1 MNPAGDQQ
9 HRPPGATAPAAAA
22 MPPMSH
28 VAVRLPPFWHRGPH
42 VWFQQVEAQF
52 LLAGITSQLTKYRHI
67 VSSLPPEI
75 AMDVADL
82 IASPPPQAPYDQL
95 RTAVLQRT
103 MMSERKRLQ
112 QLLNAEDLGDR
123 RPSQL
128 LRAMQALLADRSA
141 SFDEALLRELFLQR
155 LPPTVQMVLT
165 TAASLPLCD
174 LAGLADKVMEVASPA
189 ASISAVG
196 HNHPT
201 SSSGLLQQGTVP
213 PLSPAAFA
221 STSDMAAVRADIQR
235 LSETV
240 AALRYPDSRRRSP
253 RRSSRSRRFRH
264 SPRRQ
269 DGRSQSPFDDSNPPP
284 CWYHERFGDAAQ
296 RCTRPC
302 GWPGNSPGNR

>member
-1 MNPAGDQQ
+1 MNPAGSAMNPAGDQQ
-9 HRPPGATAPAAAA
+9 HPPPGATAPAPVA
-22 MPPMSH
+22 MSPMAH

-42 VWFQQVEAQF
+42 IWFQQVEAQF

-112 QLLNAEDLGDR
+112 QLLNAEELGDR

-141 SFDEALLRELFLQR
+141 TLDEALLRELLLQR

-165 TAASLPLCD
+165 TAASLPLSE
-174 LAGLADKVMEVASPA
+174 LAGLADKVMEVASPG

-196 HNHPT
+196 HNHPAPL
-201 SSSGLLQQGTVP
+201 SGIRQQNTAP
-213 PLSPAAFA
+213 PPSPAALA
-221 STSDMAAVRADIQR
+221 SASDMAAMRADIQR

-240 AALRYPDSRRRSP
+240 AALRCPSSRYRSP
-253 RRSSRSRRFRH
+253 RRSSRSRRFRR

-269 DGRSQSPFDDSNPPP
+269 APRSQSPLNDADLPP
-284 CWYHERFGDAAQ
+284 CW
-296 RCTRPC
+296 
-302 GWPGNSPGNR
+302 